1 MSLILLYLALC
12 VIAAFLGKQ
21 SRLGFWGV
29 LVVALLLTPPLAFLL
44 VLLFGRRDSAVSTS

>member
-1 MSLILLYLALC
+1 MTLILLYLLLC

-29 LVVALLLTPPLAFLL
+29 FLVALLLTPVLAFLL
-44 VLLFGRRDSAVSTS
+44 VMLFGQRDQAVRAQ